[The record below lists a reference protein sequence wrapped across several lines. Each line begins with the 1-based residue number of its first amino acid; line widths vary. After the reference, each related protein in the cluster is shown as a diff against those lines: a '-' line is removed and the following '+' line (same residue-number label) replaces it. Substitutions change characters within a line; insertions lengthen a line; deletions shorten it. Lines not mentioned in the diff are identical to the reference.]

1 MKRLSTQIK
10 VLAIGAMTF
19 LAMFPAHAG
28 SAEDAMEASL
38 HQFQT
43 GNASAEWQNAWMPQ
57 ASANAVVPTLS
68 GDMLMGEIVAS
79 YSRSILDRGGWENT
93 LMTNS
98 EYTAANPLLAVGVGS
113 GATSVVA
120 QRIQTLD
127 QLALL

>member
-1 MKRLSTQIK
+1 MKLLSTQFK
-10 VLAIGAMTF
+10 ALAICAMTTVV
-19 LAMFPAHAG
+19 MFPAHAG

-38 HQFQT
+38 HQLQT
-43 GNASAEWQNAWMPQ
+43 GNASAEWQNSWMPQ
-57 ASANAVVPTLS
+57 ASANAVVPTPS
-68 GDMLMGEIVAS
+68 GDMLLGEIVAS

-113 GATSVVA
+113 GATSVVVE
-120 QRIQTLD
+120 RTRTLG